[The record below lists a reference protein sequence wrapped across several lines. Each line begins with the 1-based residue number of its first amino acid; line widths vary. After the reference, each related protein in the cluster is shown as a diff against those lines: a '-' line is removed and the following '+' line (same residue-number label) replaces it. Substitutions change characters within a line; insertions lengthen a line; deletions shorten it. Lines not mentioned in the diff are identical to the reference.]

1 MQTNFDDLSENE
13 DKANFVERDEEE
25 DIGIS
30 QDSDDIA
37 ERSLFL
43 PARAIE
49 NYAAMRLASPF
60 IPSPML
66 GRRARRS

>member
-13 DKANFVERDEEE
+13 DKAKFLERDEE